1 MHKTHYLRLGA
12 MAVLSFIAMYILMYS
27 MVNVFTNVYSNLNQF
42 YMAGLM
48 AAPMVLIEIA
58 LMSGMYPNKK
68 WNALITVATL
78 LLFVLFWIG
87 IRRQAGIGDR
97 QFLKSMIP
105 HHAGAI
111 LMCEE
116 ASITDPE
123 IKQLCQEVISSQ
135 QREINQMKSKLNRLE
150 AK

>member
-1 MHKTHYLRLGA
+1 MHKTPYLRLAA

-27 MVNVFTNVYSNLNQF
+27 MVNVFGNVFTSLNQF

-48 AAPMVLIEIA
+48 AAPMVLIEII
-58 LMSGMYPNKK
+58 LMSGMYPNRK
-68 WNALITVATL
+68 WNALISAATL
-78 LLFVLFWIG
+78 VLFVLFWFG
-87 IRRQAGIGDR
+87 IRRQIGIADR

-111 LMCEE
+111 LMCEQ

-123 IKQLCQEVISSQ
+123 LKQLCQEIISGQ
-135 QREINQMKSKLNRLE
+135 QREIDQMKTKLKKL
-150 AK
+150 